1 MSKIHPT
8 AIVDPRAKI
17 APEVEIGPYS
27 IVGPDVTI
35 GAGSV
40 LREHVVVRRYT
51 ALGEGNFVDSNVVLG
66 GEPQDLRWDAETVS
80 YLRIGDGNVF
90 REGVTISRASIAGQ
104 ATVVG
109 NRTYWMGLSHAGHD
123 VVVGDEVIICNGV
136 LMGGHARIGPRTFL
150 SGHVLVHQFTWVGE
164 GVMSQGNA
172 GASAHVPP
180 FTLFLKNNRV
190 AGLNVVGM
198 RRADFSVE
206 DRKQVKEAF
215 RLTYRCRLTPAKAL
229 EKMDE
234 YTDWGEA
241 AGKFRDFIREV
252 LAAKAPYN
260 RGLCSM
266 LKSAD

>member
-51 ALGEGNFVDSNVVLG
+51 ELGEGNFVDSNVVLG
-66 GEPQDLRWDAETVS
+66 GEPQDLRWDAETVR

-109 NRTYWMGLSHAGHD
+109 NRTYWMGLSHAGTTPKIK
-123 VVVGDEVIICNGV
+123 G
-136 LMGGHARIGPRTFL
+136 
-150 SGHVLVHQFTWVGE
+150 
-164 GVMSQGNA
+164 
-172 GASAHVPP
+172 
-180 FTLFLKNNRV
+180 
-190 AGLNVVGM
+190 
-198 RRADFSVE
+198 RA
-206 DRKQVKEAF
+206 
-215 RLTYRCRLTPAKAL
+215 
-229 EKMDE
+229 
-234 YTDWGEA
+234 
-241 AGKFRDFIREV
+241 
-252 LAAKAPYN
+252 
-260 RGLCSM
+260 
-266 LKSAD
+266 